1 MQLMK
6 QLCLILVT
14 SCLASS
20 PLQAAEDQQVESQA
34 EAKGPHG
41 GILLQQNDA
50 TVELQIFEQGVPPEY
65 RAWVAKDSRAV
76 TDGVDLDVS
85 LTRLGGQVDTFDFAY
100 QEDYWLG
107 DGVVTEPH
115 SFDVEVTLVMDGKN
129 YRWHWESHEGRTRI
143 AQDIAQKAGIATA
156 EAGPSAIERSLT
168 TYGSLTTAPQQIA
181 RVRARFPGV
190 ATQVNVNLGDRVE
203 RGDVLAQV
211 ESNESL
217 QSYALRAPINGVVM
231 ERQISSGEMT
241 GDEALF
247 TIVDLT
253 TLWAELKVFPGQRS
267 EVAVGQKVRLRADG
281 IDREGTIRHLLPAP
295 GNTPYTLARVD
306 VDNAEGLLTP
316 GLLVAGDIVVEAVEA
331 PLAVDN
337 RALQSFRDWTVVFIQ
352 VDDTYEIRP
361 LELGRS
367 DGHFTEVLDGLQAG
381 DRYVVENS
389 YLIKAD
395 IEKSGASHDH

>member
-1 MQLMK
+1 MQLIQ
-6 QLCLILVT
+6 QLCLILVAT
-14 SCLASS
+14 YLASS
-20 PLQAAEDQQVESQA
+20 PLQAVEDQPDASQA
-34 EAKGPHG
+34 QAKGPHG

-50 TVELQIFEQGVPPEY
+50 TVELQIYEQGVPPEY
-65 RAWVAKDSRAV
+65 RAWVTKDGRAV
-76 TDGVDLDVS
+76 TDDIDLNVQ

-115 SFDVEVTLVMDGKN
+115 SFDVEVTLAMDGKN

-143 AQDIAQKAGIATA
+143 AQDIARKAGIMTA
-156 EAGPSAIERSLT
+156 AAGPGSIERSLT

-203 RGDVLAQV
+203 RGDVLARV

-217 QSYALRAPINGVVM
+217 QTYALRAPIDGIVI
-231 ERQISSGEMT
+231 ERRISNGEMA
-241 GDEALF
+241 GDEPLF
-247 TIVDLT
+247 AIADLT

-267 EVAVGQKVRLRADG
+267 EVAAGQKVRLRADG
-281 IDREGTIRHLLPAP
+281 MDRQGTIHHLLPAP
-295 GNTPYTLARVD
+295 GKAPYTLARVE

-316 GLLVAGDIVVEAVEA
+316 GLLVAGDIVVETVQA

-367 DGHFTEVLDGLQAG
+367 DSHFTEVLAGLQSG

>member
-253 TLWAELKVFPGQRS
+253 TLWAEL
-267 EVAVGQKVRLRADG
+267 
-281 IDREGTIRHLLPAP
+281 
-295 GNTPYTLARVD
+295 
-306 VDNAEGLLTP
+306 
-316 GLLVAGDIVVEAVEA
+316 
-331 PLAVDN
+331 
-337 RALQSFRDWTVVFIQ
+337 
-352 VDDTYEIRP
+352 
-361 LELGRS
+361 
-367 DGHFTEVLDGLQAG
+367 
-381 DRYVVENS
+381 
-389 YLIKAD
+389 
-395 IEKSGASHDH
+395 